1 LNHEVGYNSVEYEA
15 IEVVALSESFE
26 IVAGLRRMIVV
37 ELDDESAL

>member
-1 LNHEVGYNSVEYEA
+1 VEYEA